1 MREVFHVWFCCRE
14 ECKSVL
20 LAEAQSSSL
29 QAIPSNSY
37 VCAMTYAS
45 RADLSLEMSV
55 RHRLNEIQS
64 DLDSGQPPFSVFLN
78 IVRRVHKTFDECIG
92 YEVELEMRSL
102 DRHRRLQE
110 RLEADQQAAAVAAE
124 FAELGAHPLQD
135 DEVAAA
141 EFLGEDA
148 DAEVGA
154 TTIEDPD
161 GEIGTISNW
170 PSTMPMP
177 PPPPMREE
185 VVQPDD
191 VEPIES
197 HTPRVVPRRF
207 LREPE
212 PQCPQPLRLRSRS
225 RTLRSPVRLPRQPLA
240 PPPLHVRCKARPA

>member
-1 MREVFHVWFCCRE
+1 MCGFAVVKNASPCFLLRLTQAA
-14 ECKSVL
+14 CKHL
-20 LAEAQSSSL
+20 
-29 QAIPSNSY
+29 PSNSY
-37 VCAMTYAS
+37 ECAMTYAS

-55 RHRLNEIQS
+55 RDRLNEIQS
-64 DLDSGQPPFSVFLN
+64 DLDSGQPPFTVFLN

-135 DEVAAA
+135 DEAAAA
-141 EFLGEDA
+141 EFLDEDV

-161 GEIGTISNW
+161 GEIGTISDW

-191 VEPIES
+191 VEPIQS
-197 HTPRVVPRRF
+197 YTPRVVPRRF
-207 LREPE
+207 MREPE
-212 PQCPQPLRLRSRS
+212 PQPPQPLRLRSRS
-225 RTLRSPVRLPRQPLA
+225 RSLRSPVRLPRQPLA
-240 PPPLHVRCKARPA
+240 PPPLHVRCKARPGA